1 MFYLI
6 RKGEHPMIILPSKVT
21 AAQQRQPHIVRPSL
35 SEVVK
40 LVGIVSLAAVISAC
54 QPPQKTEI
62 DAQEKPAK
70 LTAED
75 AKKFVK
81 DAEKSLDAS
90 YEITGKAFW
99 VQANFVTEDTNA
111 LAAKASEESTIQGV
125 KLAVAAQTFDHLE
138 LDYDTRRKLNIL
150 KSGLVLPAP
159 SDQAKTAELSKL
171 TSSLDATYAKGCTAA
186 GECYSLGD
194 LSHTLASSDDPNA
207 MLEAW
212 LNWRKVSPQM
222 KADYQR
228 MVEIANEGST
238 QLGYKDVGALWR
250 SKYDMPADA
259 FASDMDRVW
268 GQVKPLY
275 DSLQCHVRAK
285 LNQKYGDEVVA
296 LDQPIPA
303 HLLGNM
309 WAQTW
314 ENVYDDVAPKTESEG
329 INVTER
335 LAAKKYDEIEMV
347 RTAETFFKSLGFEAL
362 PDTFWQR
369 SLFTKPQGR
378 DVQCHASA
386 WDLSTTDYRI
396 KMCIKK
402 TAEDFTVIHHELGHN
417 FYQRAYNLKQDF
429 LYRNSAN
436 DGFHEAIGDTIA
448 LSITPKYLK
457 EIGLIEQEPDASGD
471 LPFLMNKAL
480 EGVAFLPFGLLVD
493 KWRWGVFNGEIP
505 ADQYNKG
512 WWDLR
517 EKYQGV
523 KAPVERS
530 EADFDPGAKYHVPG
544 NTPYSRY
551 FLARILQFQF
561 HRELCK
567 ISGNEGPLHRCSIY
581 GNKEA
586 GAKLNAMLEL
596 GASKPWQ
603 DALQAMT
610 GQRELDATAIID
622 YFAPLKVW
630 LDEQNK
636 ERQCGW

>member
-1 MFYLI
+1 MKLSLI
-6 RKGEHPMIILPSKVT
+6 NSRTGQLKPNLF
-21 AAQQRQPHIVRPSL
+21 R
-35 SEVVK
+35 
-40 LVGIVSLAAVISAC
+40 LAAVICLGALTIAC
-54 QPPQKTEI
+54 QPNQPKKQ
-62 DAQEKPAK
+62 
-70 LTAED
+70 TAETKSKAITIAD
-75 AKKFVK
+75 AKQYVA
-81 DAEKSLDAS
+81 DAEKSLAED
-90 YEITGKAFW
+90 YEIGGKAFW
-99 VQANFVTEDTNA
+99 VQANFMTEDTNA
-111 LAAKASEESTIQGV
+111 LAAKAGEESTRKSVQ
-125 KLAVAAQTFDHLE
+125 LALGTKAFKDLE
-138 LDYDTRRKLNIL
+138 LDFDTRRKLDIL

-159 SDQAKTAELSKL
+159 ADDKKTAELSKI
-171 TSSLDATYAKGCTAA
+171 TAKLDATYAKGCTET
-186 GECYSLGD
+186 GECFTLGE
-194 LSHTLASSDDPNA
+194 LSDIMANSNDEKELKQ
-207 MLEAW
+207 AW
-212 LNWRKVSPQM
+212 INWRKVSTQM
-222 KADYQR
+222 RASYQR
-228 MVEIANEGST
+228 MVEIANEGSVE
-238 QLGYKDVGALWR
+238 LGYSDTGALWR

-259 FASDMDRVW
+259 FAADMDRVW

-285 LNQKYGDEVVA
+285 LNEKYGDDVVS
-296 LDQPIPA
+296 LNGPIPA

-309 WAQTW
+309 WAQSW
-314 ENVYDDVAPKTESEG
+314 ENIYDDVAPQTDTPAIDLTK
-329 INVTER
+329 R
-335 LAAKKYDEIEMV
+335 LTIKGYDEKAMV
-347 RTAETFFKSLGFEAL
+347 RTAESFFKSLGFDPL
-362 PDTFWQR
+362 PDTFWTR
-369 SLFTKPQGR
+369 SLFTKPRDR

-402 TAEDFTVIHHELGHN
+402 TGEDFSVIHHELGHN

-457 EIGLIEQEPDASGD
+457 EIGLIDEEPDASGD
-471 LPFLMNKAL
+471 LPFLMKKAL
-480 EGVAFLPFGLLVD
+480 AGVSFLPFGLMVD
-493 KWRWGVFNGEIP
+493 KWRWGVFNGDIP
-505 ADQYNKG
+505 TDQYNKG

-523 KAPVERS
+523 KAPVERT
-530 EADFDPGAKYHVPG
+530 EKDFDPGAKYHVPG

-567 ISGNEGPLHRCSIY
+567 ISGNKGPLHRCSIY

-586 GAKLNAMLEL
+586 GAKLIAMLEM

-603 DALQAMT
+603 DALEAMT
-610 GQRELDATAIID
+610 GQREVDATAIID
-622 YFAPLKVW
+622 YFAPLKIW